1 MTVEVFKTNV
11 RYKRQA
17 KVLLDALSARFP
29 RFRMNFDLEDCDKV
43 LRIEGEEIPQQ
54 KITALVTE
62 KGYQCDVLE

>member
-1 MTVEVFKTNV
+1 MLLNV
-11 RYKRQA
+11 
-17 KVLLDALSARFP
+17 LSARFP
-29 RFRMNFDLEDCDKV
+29 RFRMNFDLEDCDKI